1 VKCDIQHDRRW
12 TAEACFNLLDNAI
25 KYGKTGSEI
34 VLSVRKLGLTVE
46 ISVTDEN
53 EPIGEDE
60 RTHIF
65 ERFYRGRNSG
75 DKDGVGIG
83 LYLSRE
89 IIEKQGG
96 MLSVI
101 RGAIEGQNLELDLD
115 ETVFDDEV
123 WREIYQQ
130 KERLFSGLDV
140 IGWALLRMGFSVR
153 LNDKIKKTHFENF
166 PGEGKVLYMMD
177 DLEGEDAFYVFRGE
191 DLSRQNGYYIYYEKN
206 PMMQNYLVERRQD
219 IKEVQ
224 TYEKMMES
232 RRDEKLI
239 RQFREKISKKTK
251 SNQRKG
257 RIRNISTAAAVTIMM
272 IMGGTM
278 YYYAG
283 QDQSINFKEVV
294 NGAVHTMGKGV
305 SDQISTKSS
314 TTSVKITKRL
324 DTATQTSTHK
334 KEQKTIQS
342 TIKQKQKTQK
352 VSSGQYK
359 SYTYTVKS
367 GETLVSISRKV
378 YGTQKL
384 VQRIKKA
391 NALSDENQ
399 IYPGQ
404 KLIIPGTLR

>member
-1 VKCDIQHDRRW
+1 MKTEQQLPKNIRQIGSPAGHTKVYIEDYVITFLNSLSMDKNTYVRG
-12 TAEACFNLLDNAI
+12 AI
-25 KYGKTGSEI
+25 LFGEKKQ
-34 VLSVRKLGLTVE
+34 
-46 ISVTDEN
+46 
-53 EPIGEDE
+53 IGNDLV
-60 RTHIF
+60 IF
-65 ERFYRGRNSG
+65 
-75 DKDGVGIG
+75 
-83 LYLSRE
+83 
-89 IIEKQGG
+89 
-96 MLSVI
+96 I

-283 QDQSINFKEVV
+283 QDQSINFKDVV
-294 NGAVHTMGKGV
+294 NGAVHTMGQGV
-305 SDQISTKSS
+305 PDQISTKSS
-314 TTSVKITKRL
+314 TTTSVKITKTL

-334 KEQKTIQS
+334 KEQKRVQPT
-342 TIKQKQKTQK
+342 TKQKQKTK
-352 VSSGQYK
+352 KTSSGQYK

-404 KLIIPGTLR
+404 KLVIPGTLR

>member
-1 VKCDIQHDRRW
+1 MKTEQQLPKNIRQIGSPAGHTKVYIEDYVITFLNSLSMDKNTYVRG
-12 TAEACFNLLDNAI
+12 AI
-25 KYGKTGSEI
+25 LFGEKKQ
-34 VLSVRKLGLTVE
+34 
-46 ISVTDEN
+46 
-53 EPIGEDE
+53 IGNDLV
-60 RTHIF
+60 IF
-65 ERFYRGRNSG
+65 
-75 DKDGVGIG
+75 
-83 LYLSRE
+83 
-89 IIEKQGG
+89 
-96 MLSVI
+96 I

-239 RQFREKISKKTK
+239 QQFREKISKKTK

-305 SDQISTKSS
+305 PDQISTKSS
-314 TTSVKITKRL
+314 TTARVKITKTL
-324 DTATQTSTHK
+324 DTEAQTSTHK
-334 KEQKTIQS
+334 KEQKTAQS
-342 TIKQKQKTQK
+342 TIKQKQKTK
-352 VSSGQYK
+352 KANSGQYK

-404 KLIIPGTLR
+404 KLVIPGTLR

>member
-1 VKCDIQHDRRW
+1 MKTEQQLPKNIRQIGSPAGHTKVYIEDYVITFLNSLSMDKNTYVRG
-12 TAEACFNLLDNAI
+12 AI
-25 KYGKTGSEI
+25 LFGEKKQ
-34 VLSVRKLGLTVE
+34 
-46 ISVTDEN
+46 
-53 EPIGEDE
+53 IGNDLV
-60 RTHIF
+60 IF
-65 ERFYRGRNSG
+65 
-75 DKDGVGIG
+75 
-83 LYLSRE
+83 
-89 IIEKQGG
+89 
-96 MLSVI
+96 I

-239 RQFREKISKKTK
+239 QQFREKISKKTK

-305 SDQISTKSS
+305 SDQISTKSPTKSS
-314 TTSVKITKRL
+314 TTSVKITKTL
-324 DTATQTSTHK
+324 DSATQTSIHK
-334 KEQKTIQS
+334 KEQKTTQP

>member
-1 VKCDIQHDRRW
+1 MKTEQQLPKNIRQIGSPAGHTKVYIEDYVITFLNSLSMDKNTYVRG
-12 TAEACFNLLDNAI
+12 AI
-25 KYGKTGSEI
+25 LFGEKKQ
-34 VLSVRKLGLTVE
+34 
-46 ISVTDEN
+46 
-53 EPIGEDE
+53 IGNDLV
-60 RTHIF
+60 IF
-65 ERFYRGRNSG
+65 
-75 DKDGVGIG
+75 
-83 LYLSRE
+83 
-89 IIEKQGG
+89 
-96 MLSVI
+96 I

-224 TYEKMMES
+224 TYEKMRES

-239 RQFREKISKKTK
+239 QQFREKISKKTK

-314 TTSVKITKRL
+314 TKSSTTSVKITKTL
-324 DTATQTSTHK
+324 DSATQTSIHK
-334 KEQKTIQS
+334 KEQKTTQP

>member
-1 VKCDIQHDRRW
+1 MKTEQQLPKNIRQIGSPAGHTKVYIEDYVITFLNSLSMDKNTYVRG
-12 TAEACFNLLDNAI
+12 AI
-25 KYGKTGSEI
+25 LFGEKKQ
-34 VLSVRKLGLTVE
+34 
-46 ISVTDEN
+46 
-53 EPIGEDE
+53 IGNDLV
-60 RTHIF
+60 IF
-65 ERFYRGRNSG
+65 
-75 DKDGVGIG
+75 
-83 LYLSRE
+83 
-89 IIEKQGG
+89 
-96 MLSVI
+96 I

-177 DLEGEDAFYVFRGE
+177 NLEGEDAFYVFRGE

-283 QDQSINFKEVV
+283 QDQCINFKEVV

-314 TTSVKITKRL
+314 TKSSTTSVKITKTL
-324 DTATQTSTHK
+324 DSATQTSIHK
-334 KEQKTIQS
+334 KEQKTTQP

>member
-1 VKCDIQHDRRW
+1 MKTEQQLPKNIRQIGSPAGHTKVYIEDYVITFLNSLSMDKNTYVRG
-12 TAEACFNLLDNAI
+12 AI
-25 KYGKTGSEI
+25 LFGEKKQ
-34 VLSVRKLGLTVE
+34 
-46 ISVTDEN
+46 
-53 EPIGEDE
+53 IGNDLV
-60 RTHIF
+60 IF
-65 ERFYRGRNSG
+65 
-75 DKDGVGIG
+75 
-83 LYLSRE
+83 
-89 IIEKQGG
+89 
-96 MLSVI
+96 I

-278 YYYAG
+278 YYYVG

-305 SDQISTKSS
+305 SDQISTKSP

>member
-1 VKCDIQHDRRW
+1 MKTEQQLPKNIRQIGSPAGHTKVYIEDYVITFLNSLSMDKNTYVRG
-12 TAEACFNLLDNAI
+12 AI
-25 KYGKTGSEI
+25 LFGEKKQ
-34 VLSVRKLGLTVE
+34 
-46 ISVTDEN
+46 
-53 EPIGEDE
+53 IGNDLV
-60 RTHIF
+60 IF
-65 ERFYRGRNSG
+65 
-75 DKDGVGIG
+75 
-83 LYLSRE
+83 
-89 IIEKQGG
+89 
-96 MLSVI
+96 I

-177 DLEGEDAFYVFRGE
+177 NLEGEDAFYVFRGE

-239 RQFREKISKKTK
+239 QQFREKISKKTK

-305 SDQISTKSS
+305 SDQISTKSP
-314 TTSVKITKRL
+314 TTSVKITKTL
-324 DTATQTSTHK
+324 DSATQTSIHK
-334 KEQKTIQS
+334 KEQKTTQP

>member
-1 VKCDIQHDRRW
+1 VKTEQQLPKNIRQIGSPAGHTKVYIEDYVITFLNSLSMDKNTYVRG
-12 TAEACFNLLDNAI
+12 AI
-25 KYGKTGSEI
+25 LFGEKKQ
-34 VLSVRKLGLTVE
+34 
-46 ISVTDEN
+46 
-53 EPIGEDE
+53 IGNDLV
-60 RTHIF
+60 IF
-65 ERFYRGRNSG
+65 
-75 DKDGVGIG
+75 
-83 LYLSRE
+83 
-89 IIEKQGG
+89 
-96 MLSVI
+96 I

-239 RQFREKISKKTK
+239 QQFREKISKKTK

-305 SDQISTKSS
+305 SDQISTKSP

-324 DTATQTSTHK
+324 DTATQTSIHK
-334 KEQKTIQS
+334 KEQKTTQP

-352 VSSGQYK
+352 ASSGQYK

>member
-1 VKCDIQHDRRW
+1 MKTEQQLPKNIRQIGSPAGHTKVYIEDYVITFLNSLSMDKNTYVRG
-12 TAEACFNLLDNAI
+12 AI
-25 KYGKTGSEI
+25 LFGEKKQ
-34 VLSVRKLGLTVE
+34 
-46 ISVTDEN
+46 
-53 EPIGEDE
+53 IGNDLV
-60 RTHIF
+60 IF
-65 ERFYRGRNSG
+65 
-75 DKDGVGIG
+75 
-83 LYLSRE
+83 
-89 IIEKQGG
+89 
-96 MLSVI
+96 I

-278 YYYAG
+278 YYYTG

-305 SDQISTKSS
+305 SDQISTKSP

>member
-1 VKCDIQHDRRW
+1 MKTEQQLPKNIRQIGSPAGHTKVYIEDYVITFLNSLSMDKNTYVRG
-12 TAEACFNLLDNAI
+12 AI
-25 KYGKTGSEI
+25 LFGEKKQ
-34 VLSVRKLGLTVE
+34 
-46 ISVTDEN
+46 
-53 EPIGEDE
+53 IGNDLV
-60 RTHIF
+60 IF
-65 ERFYRGRNSG
+65 
-75 DKDGVGIG
+75 
-83 LYLSRE
+83 
-89 IIEKQGG
+89 
-96 MLSVI
+96 I

-239 RQFREKISKKTK
+239 QQFREKISKKTK

-314 TTSVKITKRL
+314 TTSVKITKTL
-324 DTATQTSTHK
+324 DSATQTSIHK
-334 KEQKTIQS
+334 KEQKTTQP

-352 VSSGQYK
+352 ASSGQYK

-399 IYPGQ
+399 SYPGQ

>member
-1 VKCDIQHDRRW
+1 MKTEQQLPKNIRQIGSPAGHTKVYIEDYVITFLNSLSMDKNTYVRG
-12 TAEACFNLLDNAI
+12 AI
-25 KYGKTGSEI
+25 LFGEKKQ
-34 VLSVRKLGLTVE
+34 
-46 ISVTDEN
+46 
-53 EPIGEDE
+53 IGNDLV
-60 RTHIF
+60 IF
-65 ERFYRGRNSG
+65 
-75 DKDGVGIG
+75 
-83 LYLSRE
+83 
-89 IIEKQGG
+89 
-96 MLSVI
+96 I

-283 QDQSINFKEVV
+283 QDQSINFKDVV

-314 TTSVKITKRL
+314 STTSVKITKTL

-334 KEQKTIQS
+334 KEQKRIQP
-342 TIKQKQKTQK
+342 TTKQKQKTQK
-352 VSSGQYK
+352 ASSGQYK

-404 KLIIPGTLR
+404 KLVIPGTLR

>member
-1 VKCDIQHDRRW
+1 MKTEQQLPKNIRQIGSPAGHTKVYIEDYVITFLNSLSMDKNTYVRG
-12 TAEACFNLLDNAI
+12 AI
-25 KYGKTGSEI
+25 LFGEKKQ
-34 VLSVRKLGLTVE
+34 
-46 ISVTDEN
+46 
-53 EPIGEDE
+53 IGNDLV
-60 RTHIF
+60 IF
-65 ERFYRGRNSG
+65 
-75 DKDGVGIG
+75 
-83 LYLSRE
+83 
-89 IIEKQGG
+89 
-96 MLSVI
+96 I

-239 RQFREKISKKTK
+239 QQFREKISKKTK

-272 IMGGTM
+272 IVGGTM

-324 DTATQTSTHK
+324 DTATQTSIHK
-334 KEQKTIQS
+334 KEQKTTQP

-352 VSSGQYK
+352 ASSGQYK

>member
-1 VKCDIQHDRRW
+1 MDKNTYVRG
-12 TAEACFNLLDNAI
+12 AI
-25 KYGKTGSEI
+25 LFGEKKQ
-34 VLSVRKLGLTVE
+34 
-46 ISVTDEN
+46 
-53 EPIGEDE
+53 IGNDLV
-60 RTHIF
+60 IF
-65 ERFYRGRNSG
+65 
-75 DKDGVGIG
+75 
-83 LYLSRE
+83 
-89 IIEKQGG
+89 
-96 MLSVI
+96 I

-239 RQFREKISKKTK
+239 QQFREKISKKTK

-314 TTSVKITKRL
+314 TKPSTTSVKITKTL
-324 DTATQTSTHK
+324 DSATQTSIHK
-334 KEQKTIQS
+334 KEQKTTQP

>member
-1 VKCDIQHDRRW
+1 MKTEQQLPKNIRQIGSPAGHTKVYIEDYVITFLNSLSMDKNTYVRG
-12 TAEACFNLLDNAI
+12 AI
-25 KYGKTGSEI
+25 LFGEKKQ
-34 VLSVRKLGLTVE
+34 
-46 ISVTDEN
+46 
-53 EPIGEDE
+53 IGNDLV
-60 RTHIF
+60 IF
-65 ERFYRGRNSG
+65 
-75 DKDGVGIG
+75 
-83 LYLSRE
+83 
-89 IIEKQGG
+89 
-96 MLSVI
+96 I

-257 RIRNISTAAAVTIMM
+257 RIRIFDI
-272 IMGGTM
+272 
-278 YYYAG
+278 YKY
-283 QDQSINFKEVV
+283 NFKIRCRFDLTRNEIRRRDQRCRHRDHRRRMLRCPDR
-294 NGAVHTMGKGV
+294 NGKSTDRSSETCEEIWKISLGILRG
-305 SDQISTKSS
+305 SDQ
-314 TTSVKITKRL
+314 RCNCL
-324 DTATQTSTHK
+324 Q
-334 KEQKTIQS
+334 
-342 TIKQKQKTQK
+342 
-352 VSSGQYK
+352 
-359 SYTYTVKS
+359 
-367 GETLVSISRKV
+367 
-378 YGTQKL
+378 
-384 VQRIKKA
+384 
-391 NALSDENQ
+391 
-399 IYPGQ
+399 
-404 KLIIPGTLR
+404 

>member
-1 VKCDIQHDRRW
+1 MKTEQQLPKNIRQIGSPAGHTKVYIEDYVITFLNSLSMDKNTYVRG
-12 TAEACFNLLDNAI
+12 AI
-25 KYGKTGSEI
+25 LFGEKKQ
-34 VLSVRKLGLTVE
+34 
-46 ISVTDEN
+46 
-53 EPIGEDE
+53 IGNDLV
-60 RTHIF
+60 IF
-65 ERFYRGRNSG
+65 
-75 DKDGVGIG
+75 
-83 LYLSRE
+83 
-89 IIEKQGG
+89 
-96 MLSVI
+96 I

-177 DLEGEDAFYVFRGE
+177 NLEGEDAFYVFRGE

-283 QDQSINFKEVV
+283 QEQSIKFKEVV

-314 TTSVKITKRL
+314 TTSVKITKTL
-324 DTATQTSTHK
+324 DSATQTSIHK
-334 KEQKTIQS
+334 KEQKTTQP

>member
-1 VKCDIQHDRRW
+1 MKTEQQLPKNIRQIGSPAGHTKVYIEDYVITFLNSLSMDKNTYVRG
-12 TAEACFNLLDNAI
+12 AI
-25 KYGKTGSEI
+25 LFGEKKQ
-34 VLSVRKLGLTVE
+34 
-46 ISVTDEN
+46 
-53 EPIGEDE
+53 IGNDLV
-60 RTHIF
+60 IF
-65 ERFYRGRNSG
+65 
-75 DKDGVGIG
+75 
-83 LYLSRE
+83 
-89 IIEKQGG
+89 
-96 MLSVI
+96 I

-239 RQFREKISKKTK
+239 QQFREKISKKTK

-294 NGAVHTMGKGV
+294 TGAVHTMGKGV

-314 TTSVKITKRL
+314 TTSVKITKTL
-324 DTATQTSTHK
+324 DSATQTSIHK
-334 KEQKTIQS
+334 KEQKTTQP

-352 VSSGQYK
+352 ASSGQYK

>member
-1 VKCDIQHDRRW
+1 MKTEQQLPKNIRQIGSPAGHTKVYIEDYVITFLNSLSMDKNTYVRG
-12 TAEACFNLLDNAI
+12 AI
-25 KYGKTGSEI
+25 LFGEKKQ
-34 VLSVRKLGLTVE
+34 
-46 ISVTDEN
+46 
-53 EPIGEDE
+53 IGNDLV
-60 RTHIF
+60 IF
-65 ERFYRGRNSG
+65 
-75 DKDGVGIG
+75 
-83 LYLSRE
+83 
-89 IIEKQGG
+89 
-96 MLSVI
+96 I

-239 RQFREKISKKTK
+239 QQFREKISKKTK

-314 TTSVKITKRL
+314 TKSSTTSVKITKTL
-324 DTATQTSTHK
+324 DSATQTSIHK
-334 KEQKTIQS
+334 KEQKTTQP

-359 SYTYTVKS
+359 SYTYTVKN

>member
-1 VKCDIQHDRRW
+1 MKTEQQLPKNIRQIGSPAGHTKVYIEDYVITFLNSLSMDKNTYVRG
-12 TAEACFNLLDNAI
+12 AI
-25 KYGKTGSEI
+25 LFGEKKQ
-34 VLSVRKLGLTVE
+34 
-46 ISVTDEN
+46 
-53 EPIGEDE
+53 IGNDLV
-60 RTHIF
+60 IF
-65 ERFYRGRNSG
+65 
-75 DKDGVGIG
+75 
-83 LYLSRE
+83 
-89 IIEKQGG
+89 
-96 MLSVI
+96 I

-130 KERLFSGLDV
+130 KERLFSDLDV

-314 TTSVKITKRL
+314 IKSSTTSVKITKTL
-324 DTATQTSTHK
+324 DSATQTSIHK
-334 KEQKTIQS
+334 KEQKTTQP

-352 VSSGQYK
+352 VNSRQYK

>member
-1 VKCDIQHDRRW
+1 
-12 TAEACFNLLDNAI
+12 
-25 KYGKTGSEI
+25 
-34 VLSVRKLGLTVE
+34 
-46 ISVTDEN
+46 
-53 EPIGEDE
+53 
-60 RTHIF
+60 
-65 ERFYRGRNSG
+65 
-75 DKDGVGIG
+75 
-83 LYLSRE
+83 
-89 IIEKQGG
+89 
-96 MLSVI
+96 
-101 RGAIEGQNLELDLD
+101 
-115 ETVFDDEV
+115 
-123 WREIYQQ
+123 
-130 KERLFSGLDV
+130 
-140 IGWALLRMGFSVR
+140 
-153 LNDKIKKTHFENF
+153 
-166 PGEGKVLYMMD
+166 
-177 DLEGEDAFYVFRGE
+177 
-191 DLSRQNGYYIYYEKN
+191 
-206 PMMQNYLVERRQD
+206 
-219 IKEVQ
+219 
-224 TYEKMMES
+224 MES

-283 QDQSINFKEVV
+283 QDQSINFKDVV

-314 TTSVKITKRL
+314 STTSVKITKTL

-334 KEQKTIQS
+334 KEQKRIQP
-342 TIKQKQKTQK
+342 TTKQKQKTQK

-404 KLIIPGTLR
+404 KLVIPGTLR

>member
-1 VKCDIQHDRRW
+1 VKTEQQLPKNIRQIGSPAGHTKVYIEDYVITFLNSLSMDKNTYVRG
-12 TAEACFNLLDNAI
+12 AI
-25 KYGKTGSEI
+25 LFGEKKQ
-34 VLSVRKLGLTVE
+34 
-46 ISVTDEN
+46 
-53 EPIGEDE
+53 IGNDLV
-60 RTHIF
+60 IF
-65 ERFYRGRNSG
+65 
-75 DKDGVGIG
+75 
-83 LYLSRE
+83 
-89 IIEKQGG
+89 
-96 MLSVI
+96 I

-278 YYYAG
+278 YYYVG

-305 SDQISTKSS
+305 SDQISTKSP

>member
-1 VKCDIQHDRRW
+1 MKTEQQLPKNIRQIGSPAGHTKVYIEDYVITFLNSLSMDKNTYVRG
-12 TAEACFNLLDNAI
+12 AI
-25 KYGKTGSEI
+25 LFGEKKQ
-34 VLSVRKLGLTVE
+34 
-46 ISVTDEN
+46 
-53 EPIGEDE
+53 IGNDLV
-60 RTHIF
+60 IF
-65 ERFYRGRNSG
+65 
-75 DKDGVGIG
+75 
-83 LYLSRE
+83 
-89 IIEKQGG
+89 
-96 MLSVI
+96 I

-191 DLSRQNGYYIYYEKN
+191 DLSRQSGYYIYYEKN

-239 RQFREKISKKTK
+239 QQFREKISKKTK

-257 RIRNISTAAAVTIMM
+257 RIRNISTAAAVMIIM

-324 DTATQTSTHK
+324 DTATQTSIHK
-334 KEQKTIQS
+334 KEQKTTQP

-352 VSSGQYK
+352 ASSGQYK

>member
-1 VKCDIQHDRRW
+1 MKTEQQLPKNIRQIGSPAGHTKVYIEDYVITFLNSLSMDKNTYVRG
-12 TAEACFNLLDNAI
+12 AI
-25 KYGKTGSEI
+25 LFGEKKQ
-34 VLSVRKLGLTVE
+34 
-46 ISVTDEN
+46 
-53 EPIGEDE
+53 IGNDLV
-60 RTHIF
+60 IF
-65 ERFYRGRNSG
+65 
-75 DKDGVGIG
+75 
-83 LYLSRE
+83 
-89 IIEKQGG
+89 
-96 MLSVI
+96 I

-191 DLSRQNGYYIYYEKN
+191 DLSRQSGYYIYYEKN

-239 RQFREKISKKTK
+239 QQFREKISKKTK

-324 DTATQTSTHK
+324 DTATQTSIHK
-334 KEQKTIQS
+334 KEQKTTQP

-352 VSSGQYK
+352 ASSGQYK

-367 GETLVSISRKV
+367 GEALVSISRKV

>member
-1 VKCDIQHDRRW
+1 MKTEQQLPKNIRQIGSPAGHTKVYIEDYVITFLNSLSMDKNTYVRG
-12 TAEACFNLLDNAI
+12 AI
-25 KYGKTGSEI
+25 LFGEKKQ
-34 VLSVRKLGLTVE
+34 
-46 ISVTDEN
+46 
-53 EPIGEDE
+53 IGNDLV
-60 RTHIF
+60 IF
-65 ERFYRGRNSG
+65 
-75 DKDGVGIG
+75 
-83 LYLSRE
+83 
-89 IIEKQGG
+89 
-96 MLSVI
+96 I

-239 RQFREKISKKTK
+239 QQFREKISKKTK

-305 SDQISTKSS
+305 SDQISTKSP

-334 KEQKTIQS
+334 KEKKTIQS